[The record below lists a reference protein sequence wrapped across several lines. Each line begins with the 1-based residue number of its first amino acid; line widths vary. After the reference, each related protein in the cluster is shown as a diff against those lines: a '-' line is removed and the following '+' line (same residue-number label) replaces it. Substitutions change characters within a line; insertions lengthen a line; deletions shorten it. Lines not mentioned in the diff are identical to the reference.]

1 MKRDTTRDPI
11 RMAGTCA
18 IGSEV
23 RPRAGRLVAVLTAA
37 VLTISG
43 SLFAAETRGNVTVG
57 LLFGYDTNPLLI
69 MDDGPDGGFTEL
81 RVGGAFSVTFRPVV
95 TLFLDGN
102 GALRRFGSSYSGANR
117 GGGRAQLGL
126 SFAPVQGS
134 PGKMALAVGGLYAID
149 RTTFNDRVTGEA
161 FEILPDPNDPL
172 SAVAIPDRFS
182 VDTSGAFLDYR
193 WRPMRSFRVL
203 FRGQL
208 EKNDFV
214 EDYTETGVLHSLDNT
229 AIILEPAFQYQV
241 NRMMAFTVS
250 FILTDIEY
258 VDRPALDL
266 DGFEVDGT
274 TREYRS
280 AEYRLEILVSP
291 ARNTFVNFGVRSGDR
306 SDLYAGYYD
315 FNARTAFLSVDQN
328 IGKRSRVRVSG
339 SMLKV
344 DYDRA
349 IVPGT
354 IEEAIRGSEIRRYVA
369 RYDYV
374 FHRNVGLFFEG
385 GVQRNDNQD
394 PIFAFDRDWVLTG
407 IEFRR

>member
-1 MKRDTTRDPI
+1 
-11 RMAGTCA
+11 MAGTCTVGLA
-18 IGSEV
+18 LRL
-23 RPRAGRLVAVLTAA
+23 RPRRIAALLTVAALA
-37 VLTISG
+37 LSG
-43 SLFAAETRGNVTVG
+43 SLFAAETRGSVSIG
-57 LLFGYDTNPLLI
+57 LLYGYDTNPLLI
-69 MDDGPDGGFTEL
+69 MNDGPNGGFTEL
-81 RVGGAFSVTFRPVV
+81 RLGGAFNVTFRPVV
-95 TLFLDGN
+95 TLFMDGN
-102 GALRRFGSSYSGANR
+102 GALRRFGSSFSGANR

-126 SFAPVQGS
+126 TFAPVRGD
-134 PGKMALAVGGLYAID
+134 PGKMALAVGGLYGVD
-149 RTTFNDRVTGEA
+149 RTTFTDRMSGES

-182 VDTSGAFLDYR
+182 VDTTGAFLDYR

-214 EDYTETGVLHSLDNT
+214 EDYTDTGVLHSLDNT
-229 AIILEPAFQYQV
+229 AIILEPAFQYQI

-250 FILTDIEY
+250 VILTDIEY
-258 VDRPALDL
+258 DDRPALDL
-266 DGFEVDGT
+266 EGFEVEGT

-280 AEYRLEILVSP
+280 AEYRVEVLVSP
-291 ARNTFVNFGVRSGDR
+291 TRNTFVNFGVRNGDR
-306 SDLYAGYYD
+306 ADTYVGYYD
-315 FNARTAFLSVDQN
+315 FNAQTAFLSVDQA
-328 IGKRSRVRVSG
+328 IGKRNRVRVSG